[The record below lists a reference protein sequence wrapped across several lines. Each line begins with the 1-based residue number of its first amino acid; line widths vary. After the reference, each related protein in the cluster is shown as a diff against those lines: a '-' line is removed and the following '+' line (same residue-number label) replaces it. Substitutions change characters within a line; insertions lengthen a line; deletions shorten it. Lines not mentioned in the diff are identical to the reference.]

1 MLKKTG
7 IIILFLATVKS
18 STAQNKDTVNI
29 LSDVKVT
36 GYRTLNGIG
45 RFKDY
50 NGQIIYA
57 GKKNEVIVID
67 SLDANKAVNN
77 TRQII
82 GRIPGANITETE
94 TGGFTAN
101 GIGFRGLN
109 PYQSIETNTRQN
121 GYNISADIFGYNEA
135 YYLPPMEAVSRIEFV
150 RGASALQFG
159 PQIGGYINYVLK
171 EGANVP
177 FLFSTSQTIGSNGLF
192 NSFNSFGGTKNKW
205 KYYGFLQYRSMQGW
219 RQNSD
224 QTQLS
229 GFASVKYDVTDKLQI
244 GAEYTF
250 LRNRIHMPG
259 GLTDELFKINPDT
272 SVRARNWL
280 ESPWNIISA
289 NLKYAISK
297 NTSLSFITSYL
308 FSQRNLVW
316 RNEDGW
322 PEEMDTITPDQTY
335 VPRELEREYFKSTTN
350 EFRFLTN
357 YKLGNNASTLSTGIR
372 FAYSDLKRQEGADG
386 TTGSDFDLTQ
396 LSDWE
401 VNMDF
406 HTTNIAPFVENIFRF
421 GKQFTVT
428 PGLRFEY
435 LETTANG
442 YSKNEAQD
450 SQDDHVYANDQKSSR
465 KFLLPGLGLQY
476 KISDAVNMYANYS
489 KSFRPITYS
498 DLTPFGTIAKIDPNL
513 KDNYG
518 DNFDLGIRGYL
529 HNVVNFDISGFYL
542 KYYNRIGQIEK
553 TDGTET
559 YLFRTNTGTSEHYG
573 LESYVEVNISN
584 LANSNGDKSTWG
596 GLSIYNSLAYVHAKY
611 TEGEFKGNYV
621 EYAPNVIDRVG
632 IRYAYKGFSANAQY
646 SFTAKQY
653 GDAANTVYSPDALV
667 GILPS
672 YQVIDF
678 SASYK
683 VKNYQFRF
691 GVNNLANERYFTLR
705 TSEYPGPG
713 IIPSAGRT
721 FYAGIA
727 ANF

>member
-1 MLKKTG
+1 M
-7 IIILFLATVKS
+7 
-18 STAQNKDTVNI
+18 
-29 LSDVKVT
+29 
-36 GYRTLNGIG
+36 
-45 RFKDY
+45 
-50 NGQIIYA
+50 
-57 GKKNEVIVID
+57 
-67 SLDANKAVNN
+67 
-77 TRQII
+77 
-82 GRIPGANITETE
+82 
-94 TGGFTAN
+94 
-101 GIGFRGLN
+101 
-109 PYQSIETNTRQN
+109 
-121 GYNISADIFGYNEA
+121 
-135 YYLPPMEAVSRIEFV
+135 EFV

-171 EGANVP
+171 DGFDVT
-177 FLFSTSQTIGSNGLF
+177 FLFSTSQTIGSDGLF
-192 NSFNSFGGTKNKW
+192 NSFNSIGGTKNKW
-205 KYYGFLQYRSMQGW
+205 KYYGFLQYRRMDGW

-229 GFASVKYDVTDKLQI
+229 GFASVKYSATDKLQI
-244 GAEYTF
+244 GAEYTL
-250 LRNRIHMPG
+250 LRNEIHMPG
-259 GLTDELFKINPDT
+259 GLTDELFKLDPDT

-280 ESPWNIISA
+280 ESPWNIISG
-289 NLKYAISK
+289 NLKYTINK
-297 NTSLSFITSYL
+297 NTSFSFITSYL
-308 FSQRNLVW
+308 FSQRNLIW

-322 PEEMDTITPDQTY
+322 PDEMDTITPDLTY

-357 YKLGNNASTLSTGIR
+357 YKLGNNSSTLSSGVRI
-372 FAYSDLKRQEGADG
+372 AYSNLKRLEGAEG

-401 VNMDF
+401 VDMNF
-406 HTTNIAPFVENIFRF
+406 HTINIAPFIENIFRI
-421 GKQFTVT
+421 GNQFTVT

-435 LETTANG
+435 LESSANG
-442 YSKNEAQD
+442 YSENEAHD
-450 SQDDHVYANDQKSSR
+450 SPDEYVYANDQKSSR

-476 KISDAVNMYANYS
+476 KISEAVNMYANYS

-529 HNVVNFDISGFYL
+529 HDIVNFDISGFYL
-542 KYYNRIGQIEK
+542 KYYDRIGQVEK
-553 TDGTET
+553 TNDTAN

-573 LESYVEVNISN
+573 LESYIEINISN
-584 LANSNGDKSTWG
+584 LLNSNIDKRTWG
-596 GLSIYNSLAYVHAKY
+596 SLSVYNSLAYVNAKY

-621 EYAPNVIDRVG
+621 EYAPKVIDRVG
-632 IRYAYKGFSANAQY
+632 VRYAYKHFSANAQY

-653 GDAANTVYSPDALV
+653 GDATNTVYSPDALV

-713 IIPSAGRT
+713 IIPSPGRT
-721 FYAGIA
+721 FYAGIG